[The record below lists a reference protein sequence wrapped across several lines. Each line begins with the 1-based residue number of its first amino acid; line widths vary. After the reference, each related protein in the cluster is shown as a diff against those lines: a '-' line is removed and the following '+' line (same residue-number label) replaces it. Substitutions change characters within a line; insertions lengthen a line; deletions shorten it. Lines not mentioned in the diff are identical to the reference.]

1 MNKNK
6 LNTYSMTNCA
16 KSGVKIKSSN
26 NDYKHDPFANV
37 NPFTETTKPRET
49 TKETIREA
57 RETTKHPLETR
68 EIKETRHPLENTS
81 AIDLNIQNYS
91 REELYKLFGFNTSV
105 ILTEENMKE
114 AKKTTLKTHPDKS
127 RLDNKFFIFFSEAY
141 NKLNAIYEFQ
151 NKNMNKKIDKETYY
165 EDQNKNLLDNMFVN
179 NKTLKNKDN
188 FNDWF
193 NDQFNKHRLEDPC
206 EKGYDSW
213 LRSDEDIV
221 FTPSNINKDNI
232 GREMEKRKK
241 EMNIMTTYKGLGD
254 LYSSSS
260 AGGCSLMEYGSNFT
274 SNTLFK
280 NDGIGYTDLKQAYC
294 ESVIPV
300 SEDDFYNRKQYK
312 DVNEY
317 KRDRDNVNITP
328 ISKEESMRQLFN
340 QDKRTNEE
348 SAALAFYYA
357 QQSEKVQK
365 NNNQFWSSIK
375 LINNN

>member
-1 MNKNK
+1 M
-6 LNTYSMTNCA
+6 
-16 KSGVKIKSSN
+16 
-26 NDYKHDPFANV
+26 
-37 NPFTETTKPRET
+37 
-49 TKETIREA
+49 
-57 RETTKHPLETR
+57 
-68 EIKETRHPLENTS
+68 
-81 AIDLNIQNYS
+81 
-91 REELYKLFGFNTSV
+91 YKLFGFNTSV

-206 EKGYDSW
+206 EKGYESW